1 MHIGVIADPRS
12 FHTQK
17 WTKGLLETSVQVT
30 VFSFSSYQLGYVPCV
45 YIQPVFGEDGSP
57 SYLSFLLSGKR
68 LRKALKAHQVDIA
81 NPINIT
87 PYGVWADMSGF
98 RPMGSVA
105 MGADIFEYPPK
116 GISRDI
122 PLQQLWGQVEALS
135 LTGKI
140 TSTIKQ
146 PIFRR
151 LVKRALQH
159 SDFITGDNLQLVYA
173 VRDWFEIAKE
183 KVHLNRWG
191 IEEELFQAS
200 DKRLDELRKKYGILP
215 NQKVVLSPRGLKPI
229 YQGELLLDT
238 VAELLKE
245 GTEDVKYILFSAG
258 YGISSRIVEKGKA
271 MESQYPNLY
280 IAWDL
285 IPREEVCALWN
296 LVDVFIS
303 APVYDG
309 YSNALSE
316 GRYIGALPIVND
328 IPAHQELILHGENG
342 FVVEPFD
349 VPGLKEQ
356 IREVL
361 EQLDTHKEKM
371 VQTNRDWI
379 LENAHLPTN
388 MKTFVEL
395 CRQAIR

>member
-17 WTKGLLETSVQVT
+17 WTKGLLETGVQVT
-30 VFSFSSYQLGYVPCV
+30 VFSFSSYQLGYVSCV
-45 YIQPVFGEDGSP
+45 YIPPVMGKDGNP

-68 LRKALKAHQVDIA
+68 LRKALEVHQVDIA

-87 PYGVWADMSGF
+87 PYCVWADKSGF
-98 RPMGSVA
+98 RPMGSIA

-116 GISRDI
+116 GIGRDI

-140 TSTIKQ
+140 TSAIKQ

-159 SDFITGDNLQLVYA
+159 SEFITGDNLQLVYA
-173 VRDWFEIAKE
+173 VRDWFGIAE
-183 KVHLNRWG
+183 GKVHLNRWG
-191 IEEELFQAS
+191 IEEELFQVS
-200 DKRLDELRKKYGILP
+200 DERLDGLRGKYGILP
-215 NQKVVLSPRGLKPI
+215 HQKVVLSPRGLKPI
-229 YQGELLLDT
+229 YQGELILDAI
-238 VAELLKE
+238 AELLKE
-245 GTEDVKYILFSAG
+245 GSQDVKYILFSAG
-258 YGISSRIVEKGKA
+258 YGISSSIIEKGKA
-271 MESQYPNLY
+271 LEAKYPNLH

-285 IPREEVCALWN
+285 IPRKEVCALWN

-328 IPAHQELILHGENG
+328 IPAHQELMTHGENG
-342 FVVEPFD
+342 FVVKPFD
-349 VPGLKEQ
+349 VPTLKLQ
-356 IREVL
+356 ILEVL
-361 EQLDTHKEKM
+361 EQLDAYKEKM
-371 VQTNRDWI
+371 VQANRNWI

-388 MKTFVEL
+388 MKAFVDL